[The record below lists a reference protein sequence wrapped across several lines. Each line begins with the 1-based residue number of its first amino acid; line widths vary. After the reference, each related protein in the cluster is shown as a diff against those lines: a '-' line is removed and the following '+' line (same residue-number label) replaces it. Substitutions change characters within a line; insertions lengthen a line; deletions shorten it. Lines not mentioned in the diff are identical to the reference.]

1 MIFLDTDIISYY
13 FDANV
18 KVKEKLLEIIDNGE
32 DICTTV
38 INTYEILKG
47 FKWKNNKKKRDQFKE
62 FLEDVIVY
70 TIDNEVINT
79 ASDLYAN
86 LRKNGKTTGDAD
98 ILIAAIV
105 IKNKGTLISNNTK
118 HYESMDGLILEN
130 WL

>member
-118 HYESMDGLILEN
+118 HYESMEGLILEN

>member
-62 FLEDVIVY
+62 FLEDVIIY

-86 LRKNGKTTGDAD
+86 LR
-98 ILIAAIV
+98 
-105 IKNKGTLISNNTK
+105 
-118 HYESMDGLILEN
+118 
-130 WL
+130 